1 MTALAIVGVCPVLET
16 PFRPD
21 GSVDEAGFVRVI
33 DHMLDAGVTNVMFPG
48 FASEFHKLSDAERT
62 RLTETLL
69 KRTAGVDGFTAVIS
83 VPDHATALA
92 VERACEAVAAGAGA
106 INILPPH
113 FLNPSRDA
121 TRHHVLAVV
130 QAVAP
135 GPVVLQYA
143 PSQTGTALDAQTIA
157 ELARDAPNLVQVKV
171 ESTPPGA
178 LITALAGTVPP
189 LSSVVGYAGVQMP
202 DALRR
207 GAVGVEPGCSFV
219 ELYLE
224 VWRLWQAGEE
234 SEAEALHRR
243 MLPYISYWMQGSELI
258 IAAEKEIS
266 ARRGIIESG
275 YCRAPAHELDGH
287 ELAMID
293 RFLSEFADFLSSPGQ
308 RRSSPP
314 PA

>member
-1 MTALAIVGVCPVLET
+1 MTARAIVGVCPVLET
-16 PFRPD
+16 PFHPD
-21 GSVDEAGFVRVI
+21 GTVDEAGFVRVI
-33 DHMLDAGVTNVMFPG
+33 DHMLGAGVKTVMFPG
-48 FASEFHKLSDAERT
+48 FASEFHKLSESERT
-62 RLTETLL
+62 RLTGTLL
-69 KRTAGVDGFTAVIS
+69 ERTAGVEGFTAVIS
-83 VPDHATALA
+83 IPDHATALA
-92 VERACEAVAAGAGA
+92 VERAREAVAAGAGA
-106 INILPPH
+106 INLLPPY
-113 FLNPSRDA
+113 FLNPSREA
-121 TRHHVLAVV
+121 TRQHVLSVV

-135 GPVVLQYA
+135 VPVVLQYA
-143 PSQTGTALDAQTIA
+143 PSQTGTALDAATIA
-157 ELARDAPNLVQVKV
+157 EMAREAPNLVQVKV

-178 LITALAGTVPP
+178 LITALANTVPP

-224 VWRLWQAGEE
+224 VWRRWQAGEE
-234 SEAEALHRR
+234 SAAEALHQR

-266 ARRGIIESG
+266 VRRGIIESSH
-275 YCRAPAHELDGH
+275 CRAPAHELDEH

-293 RFLSEFADFLSSPGQ
+293 RFLSEFADDLSSPAQ
-308 RRSSPP
+308 RRSSRL